1 MKRFGS
7 LFLCALL
14 LSLTVMACVPAAA
27 PGTGESAAAPSA
39 EMKDFVTWYQYD
51 QGNEDPK
58 SDERV
63 GNQYLRDNIPL
74 FNEAFKGK
82 WNWINQP
89 KAFDK
94 MTTELIAAVQA
105 GGDVPDLMHI
115 GSSDIL
121 TFYQNGT
128 LQDLSDWAKSQ

>member
-39 EMKDFVTWYQYD
+39 EVKDFVTWYQYD

-63 GNQYLRDNIPL
+63 GNHYLRDNSPL
-74 FNEAFKGK
+74 FNEAFKG
-82 WNWINQP
+82 
-89 KAFDK
+89 
-94 MTTELIAAVQA
+94 
-105 GGDVPDLMHI
+105 
-115 GSSDIL
+115 
-121 TFYQNGT
+121 
-128 LQDLSDWAKSQ
+128 